1 MCGGGYGE
9 GDSNNDGKEGG
20 FLDFF
25 RDITDGGGPG
35 RSGARFSS
43 GDTGGLDQNQD
54 NYISEQ
60 EYQRGEKAFEANEDR
75 GRGGTF
81 GDAYNQ
87 AQTGISTFSNKF
99 GALPRGSIITEA
111 ALGPQYGTNI
121 STTGLPNFLQGGG
134 FTGAAVRGI
143 GDLIGGAQDMVMQ
156 PIQQFMPQSNQEIDP
171 LVADAA
177 AVNSGS
183 SIFNRNRGDISP
195 DVLKAAMAAK
205 LRLNPQLRN
214 RPAPNADSPYYQDIN
229 NVPAGYAVRD
239 GSGNVTVTYE
249 NSIVKVFTEAEF
261 YKNFKG

>member
-43 GDTGGLDQNQD
+43 GNTGGLDQNQD

-60 EYQRGEKAFEANEDR
+60 EYQRGEKAADVNKREGIGD
-75 GRGGTF
+75 GRV

-183 SIFNRNRGDISP
+183 SILNRNRGDISP

-214 RPAPNADSPYYQDIN
+214 RPAPNADSPYYDNEDNIESR
-229 NVPAGYAVRD
+229 VVI
-239 GSGNVTVTYE
+239 GSDVKVTYK
-249 NSIVKVFTEAEF
+249 NNQVSTVPIAE
-261 YKNFKG
+261 YKKRFNL